1 MSGIFEDSEG
11 NGSSMNLVWFLSLI
25 TIVGTWILLSLK
37 TGTLQHVTGG
47 DALWFTSLF
56 SGKIVQNF
64 YENKKPAPPSNTKS
78 GIIQDSK
85 GKTSPARLIW
95 ILCVL
100 GIIATWAW
108 ISFKMSI
115 LQHFS
120 TGDAAWFTA
129 LFGSKVGHTA
139 IERGGFTNYGDGD
152 SDESE
157 GFESSRSFGGSDGD
171 KDKLISQ
178 LQETVKVQTEFNKNL
193 VETINPKK
201 DYNSNKS
208 KPIEL

>member
-1 MSGIFEDSEG
+1 MSSLFEDGEG
-11 NGSSMNLVWFLSLI
+11 NASSMNLVWFLSLI

-47 DALWFTSLF
+47 DALWFTALF

-64 YENKKPAPPSNTKS
+64 YENKRPAPPSDTKS
-78 GIIQDSK
+78 GIIQDSS

-95 ILCVL
+95 IICVL

-108 ISFKMSI
+108 ISWKASL
-115 LQHFS
+115 LQHFT
-120 TGDAAWFTA
+120 TGDAGWFTA

-139 IERGGFTNYGDGD
+139 IERSGFSDYSGDGD
-152 SDESE
+152 SDESG
-157 GFESSRSFGGSDGD
+157 GFEASSRGFGDGD
-171 KDKLISQ
+171 KDKLIAQ
-178 LQETVKVQTEFNKNL
+178 LQETIQVQTDFNKNL

-201 DYNSNKS
+201 DKS
-208 KPIEL
+208 DD

>member
-1 MSGIFEDSEG
+1 MSGIFEDGEG

-25 TIVGTWILLSLK
+25 TIVGTWILLSIL

-64 YENKKPAPPSNTKS
+64 YEKKKPLPPEHIKS
-78 GIIQDSK
+78 GVVQDEN
-85 GKTSPARLIW
+85 GKVSPARLIW
-95 ILCVL
+95 IICVL
-100 GIIATWAW
+100 GIIATWCW
-108 ISFKMSI
+108 ISFKSMM

-129 LFGSKVGHTA
+129 LFGSKVGHSI
-139 IERGGFTNYGDGD
+139 IERRGYGGEGDGD
-152 SDESE
+152 GDYDESE
-157 GFESSRSFGGSDGD
+157 GFERSIGGMGDKD
-171 KDKLISQ
+171 KDKLITQ
-178 LQETVKVQTEFNKNL
+178 LQDTIKVQTDFNKNL

-201 DYNSNKS
+201 DKS
-208 KPIEL
+208 DD

>member
-1 MSGIFEDSEG
+1 MGSLFEDSEG
-11 NGSSMNLVWFLSLI
+11 NASSMNLVWFLSLI
-25 TIVGTWILLSLK
+25 TIVGTWIFLSLK

-64 YENKKPAPPSNTKS
+64 YENKRPLPQSDIKA

-108 ISFKMSI
+108 ISFKMTL

-139 IERGGFTNYGDGD
+139 IERGGFSQSDYEDGD
-152 SDESE
+152 YDDSE
-157 GFESSRSFGGSDGD
+157 GFESLKSFGNSSED
-171 KDKLISQ
+171 KDKLIIQ
-178 LQETVKVQTEFNKNL
+178 LQETVRVQTEFNKNL
-193 VETINPKK
+193 VDKIDPKQEDK
-201 DYNSNKS
+201 D
-208 KPIEL
+208 

>member
-25 TIVGTWILLSLK
+25 TIVGTWIFLSIK

-56 SGKIVQNF
+56 SGKIIQNF
-64 YENKKPAPPSNTKS
+64 YENKKPLPPSNVKA

-85 GKTSPARLIW
+85 GKTSYARLIW

-100 GIIATWAW
+100 GIIGTWAW
-108 ISFKMSI
+108 ISFKLTL

-139 IERGGFTNYGDGD
+139 IERRGYDDYGEGD
-152 SDESE
+152 YDSTE
-157 GFESSRSFGGSDGD
+157 GFERSMGEMGSGD

-178 LQETVKVQTEFNKNL
+178 LQETIKVQTDFNKNL

-201 DYNSNKS
+201 D
-208 KPIEL
+208 EDV

>member
-1 MSGIFEDSEG
+1 MNSLFEDSEG
-11 NGSSMNLVWFLSLI
+11 NASSMNLVWFFSLL
-25 TIVGTWILLSLK
+25 TIVGMWIFLSIL
-37 TGTLQHVTGG
+37 TGQLQHVTGG

-56 SGKIVQNF
+56 SGKLVQNF
-64 YENKKPAPPSNTKS
+64 YEKKKPNINPDVRA
-78 GIIQDSK
+78 GIIQDSN
-85 GKTSPARLIW
+85 GKTSPARFIW

-108 ISFKMSI
+108 ISWKSI
-115 LQHFS
+115 GLQHFS

-139 IERGGFTNYGDGD
+139 IERGGFDSYGESDYDDSEGFQSSRGLGDGD
-152 SDESE
+152 K
-157 GFESSRSFGGSDGD
+157 D

-178 LQETVKVQTEFNKNL
+178 LQETVRVQTEFNKNL

-201 DYNSNKS
+201 D
-208 KPIEL
+208 ETDD